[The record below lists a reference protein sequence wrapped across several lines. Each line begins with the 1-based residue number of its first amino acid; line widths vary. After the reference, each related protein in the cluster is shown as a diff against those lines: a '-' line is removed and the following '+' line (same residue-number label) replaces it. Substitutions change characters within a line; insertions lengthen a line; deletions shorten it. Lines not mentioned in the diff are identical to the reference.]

1 MKNFKRVFWL
11 VGTVAAIALIPRT
24 TMADTKITVYS
35 QAQDG
40 ITDAFSSDF
49 NTQGGLSPG
58 ATYVQASDLY
68 LTANRTGSSV
78 GTVYIACFE
87 LLNVFDVECMA
98 TFKFTDGA
106 LKFGD
111 RGHAVNN
118 SINVQGFYS
127 EEDELL
133 NCQPIVNVLAISGG
147 TGALQCSQGQV
158 TITHTPVNPTGP
170 NCAHTK
176 HNYQFDLVLL

>member
-98 TFKFTDGA
+98 TFN
-106 LKFGD
+106 L
-111 RGHAVNN
+111 
-118 SINVQGFYS
+118 
-127 EEDELL
+127 
-133 NCQPIVNVLAISGG
+133 
-147 TGALQCSQGQV
+147 
-158 TITHTPVNPTGP
+158 PTGR
-170 NCAHTK
+170 
-176 HNYQFDLVLL
+176 